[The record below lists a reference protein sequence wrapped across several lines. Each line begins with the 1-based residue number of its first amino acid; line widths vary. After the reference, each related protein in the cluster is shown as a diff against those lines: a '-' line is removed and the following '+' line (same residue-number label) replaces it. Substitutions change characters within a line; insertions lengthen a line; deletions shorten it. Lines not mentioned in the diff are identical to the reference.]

1 MKDIKGKGGYKIK
14 VQQCRIT
21 ETIKGKEDL
30 SKKFNLQDEQ
40 KKLKKAKQKDAIEQ
54 QNKAKAKAAAQ
65 QAPGITRV
73 KSIKGLTDTQKM
85 IRATQETISKLAQGK
100 FLQYLKGGCEI
111 SLMVAID
118 FTGTNGMVTDPKSLH
133 YLYGNKP
140 SPYQKAI
147 RSICSIVSPY
157 DSDNLFPV
165 WGFGVKF
172 AQNDRIINDFSLDPE
187 GKEVEGVAGIEQA
200 YVTAVQSNAFQLGGP
215 TCYSNIL
222 GRAISAAQE
231 SHRTVINNKDE
242 KLQYYILLVITN
254 GMQQKDDQ
262 QKTKDLLVYASNN
275 NLPLSIIFVGVGNSE
290 FEFLNE
296 LDGDF
301 EPIKDSNGTAS
312 TRDIVQF
319 VCMDDF
325 KNESKH
331 ALSKYTLREVPIQ
344 FVSYVDANNI
354 LPRENKVMTQA
365 NNVDEKND
373 DWYKEDENNDTNNE
387 FAIADDDLKDDE
399 PVVQPGAA
407 NDDDESKNDNDN
419 PFSDALNSA
428 PDTEDELPLPFGW

>member
-1 MKDIKGKGGYKIK
+1 MEIHRLGPDGKYFKVLESEVVKKSNQPQWPMLRVSSQLLCNNDELRTLQLKVYNQQKNWRQYMAKSHTNLKKLKAKFPKAYNMKDIKGKGGYKIK

-73 KSIKGLTDTQKM
+73 KSVKGLTDTQKM

-215 TCYSNIL
+215 TCYSNVL

-231 SHRTVINNKDE
+231 SHKTVMNNKDE
-242 KLQYYILLVITN
+242 KLQYYILLVIT
-254 GMQQKDDQ
+254 KY
-262 QKTKDLLVYASNN
+262 V
-275 NLPLSIIFVGVGNSE
+275 
-290 FEFLNE
+290 FELFQTYLW
-296 LDGDF
+296 
-301 EPIKDSNGTAS
+301 
-312 TRDIVQF
+312 
-319 VCMDDF
+319 
-325 KNESKH
+325 
-331 ALSKYTLREVPIQ
+331 
-344 FVSYVDANNI
+344 NI
-354 LPRENKVMTQA
+354 LR
-365 NNVDEKND
+365 
-373 DWYKEDENNDTNNE
+373 
-387 FAIADDDLKDDE
+387 
-399 PVVQPGAA
+399 
-407 NDDDESKNDNDN
+407 
-419 PFSDALNSA
+419 
-428 PDTEDELPLPFGW
+428 